1 MTYDPLI
8 VESHSLTLYYPV
20 LCCSMLLKHAS
31 QGSAESP
38 IMSVRTF
45 PSSEDHA
52 NIHSSSQLRYRSYFK
67 PFLTFPYISLSEHL
81 PPPFEYTILFHS
93 TLTTTRLNY
102 NLSGQLE
109 IILCN
114 YRPMSQT
121 PICRLTQIAA
131 KFLISTVIFSCCSYF
146 HSLKI
151 DYGVPRLSRTVA
163 VFVISD
169 LDH

>member
-1 MTYDPLI
+1 MLGFTVHSGTACLNTESVMFVGISQAYIRSVTYDPLI

-20 LCCSMLLKHAS
+20 LCCFMLLKHAS

-52 NIHSSSQLRYRSYFK
+52 SMYSSSQLRYRSYFK
-67 PFLTFPYISLSEHL
+67 PFLTFLYISLSEHL
-81 PPPFEYTILFHS
+81 LPPFEYTILFHS

-121 PICRLTQIAA
+121 PSAA
-131 KFLISTVIFSCCSYF
+131 
-146 HSLKI
+146 
-151 DYGVPRLSRTVA
+151 
-163 VFVISD
+163 
-169 LDH
+169 